1 MQPTELFNIPQKAVI
16 AFIFQFSENLSE
28 GKEWINTPQ
37 TSKIET
43 KRNLSLQSGVLES
56 RNCYLIASYY
66 RHLRLVVLESFS
78 HFQTHLSHAGKKP
91 VLTCH
96 LAILKNTTQWC
107 LSGLFPPFF
116 Y

>member
-1 MQPTELFNIPQKAVI
+1 MLNTI
-16 AFIFQFSENLSE
+16 AMTVLS
-28 GKEWINTPQ
+28 W
-37 TSKIET
+37 
-43 KRNLSLQSGVLES
+43 VLES
-56 RNCYLIASYY
+56 RNCHLIGSYY

-78 HFQTHLSHAGKKP
+78 NFQTHLSHAGKKP

-116 Y
+116 LLEVGLSARNSGEMGRGEGGSQ